1 MSAESCESFSSLNS
15 VVKVGGVAKHGDKID
30 PSVQAKAKASQGQNM
45 PNNLILGLKGQV
57 KEEKNS
63 ADLDVFDFPSS
74 SDESKHMQEP
84 FKSKAEVNREVVNKV
99 VNIGLG
105 QRVALAKKLKMK
117 PFPLS
122 GIQVFKQVR
131 VVQIIKLISISML
144 SDLFN
149 GQSLLTFFATF
160 LFSGSTSVL

>member
-1 MSAESCESFSSLNS
+1 M
-15 VVKVGGVAKHGDKID
+15 KGGGVAKNGDEID
-30 PSVQAKAKASQGQNM
+30 PSVKAEPKAAQGQKM

-74 SDESKHMQEP
+74 SDESKPMQGP
-84 FKSKAEVNREVVNKV
+84 FKSKAEVKREVVNKV

-122 GIQVFKQVR
+122 GIQVFKQVG
-131 VVQIIKLISISML
+131 VVQIIKLIS
-144 SDLFN
+144 N
-149 GQSLLTFFATF
+149 VLTKSFYD
-160 LFSGSTSVL
+160 VI

>member
-1 MSAESCESFSSLNS
+1 M
-15 VVKVGGVAKHGDKID
+15 KVGGVAKNGDEID
-30 PSVQAKAKASQGQNM
+30 PSVKAEAKAAQGQKM

-63 ADLDVFDFPSS
+63 ADVFDFPSS
-74 SDESKHMQEP
+74 SDESKPMQEP
-84 FKSKAEVNREVVNKV
+84 FKSKAEVKREVVNKV

-122 GIQVFKQVR
+122 GIQVFKQVG
-131 VVQIIKLISISML
+131 VVQIIKLIS
-144 SDLFN
+144 N
-149 GQSLLTFFATF
+149 VLTKSFYD
-160 LFSGSTSVL
+160 VI

>member
-1 MSAESCESFSSLNS
+1 M
-15 VVKVGGVAKHGDKID
+15 KVGGVAIKGDAID
-30 PSVQAKAKASQGQNM
+30 PSVKAEANAAQGQKM
-45 PNNLILGLKGQV
+45 PNNLILGLKSQV

-74 SDESKHMQEP
+74 SDESKHMQGP
-84 FKSKAEVNREVVNKV
+84 FKSKAEVKREVVNKV

-122 GIQVFKQVR
+122 GIQVFKQVC
-131 VVQIIKLISISML
+131 VVQVVKLISNM
-144 SDLFN
+144 
-149 GQSLLTFFATF
+149 
-160 LFSGSTSVL
+160 

>member
-1 MSAESCESFSSLNS
+1 M
-15 VVKVGGVAKHGDKID
+15 KVGGVAIKGDAID
-30 PSVQAKAKASQGQNM
+30 PSVKAEANAAQGQKM

-74 SDESKHMQEP
+74 SDESKPTQAP
-84 FKSKAEVNREVVNKV
+84 FKSKAEVKREVVNKV

-131 VVQIIKLISISML
+131 VVQ
-144 SDLFN
+144 
-149 GQSLLTFFATF
+149 
-160 LFSGSTSVL
+160 VV